1 MEEKQMDMFKEI
13 EINYLDVSKNES
25 QIKSFKIPYRW
36 LETIVEMAF
45 DYKIILENKLK
56 NEELSGY
63 NKALYIYKAKEIEK
77 IALNIAEKIN
87 YNKSCQKA
95 KNKKVDDVGAD
106 AFELMTNGYKN
117 RGEIRK

>member
-25 QIKSFKIPYRW
+25 KIKSFKIPYRW

-87 YNKSCQKA
+87 YNKNCQKA

-106 AFELMTNGYKN
+106 AFELMTNGYK
-117 RGEIRK
+117 K